1 MSISSILSS
10 GMQSLQASMNR
21 TAAAGSRIAGFG
33 AAADNSDLAA
43 SMVALRQGA
52 IDAKI
57 AANVIKTGD
66 EMLGTMINLRT

>member
-10 GMQSLQASMNR
+10 GLQSMQAAINR
-21 TAAAGSRIAGFG
+21 TNIASGRIA
-33 AAADNSDLAA
+33 ADDSDVATNI
-43 SMVALRQGA
+43 VALHEGA

-66 EMLGTMINLRT
+66 EILGTIIDIRG